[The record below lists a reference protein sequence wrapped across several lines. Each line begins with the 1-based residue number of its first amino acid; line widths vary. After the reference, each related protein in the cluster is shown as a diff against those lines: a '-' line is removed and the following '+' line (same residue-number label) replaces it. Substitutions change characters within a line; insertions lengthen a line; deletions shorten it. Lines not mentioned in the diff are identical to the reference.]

1 MKLRAM
7 RFVTLALPACA
18 TLFLLGTD
26 AGLAQGGR
34 PASPRG
40 QSATQVGGTWATD
53 DRGRER
59 YDGGKWIEIDY
70 GRPILKQRQGVF
82 GSGAEY
88 GKKVL
93 AGAPVWRAG
102 ANQSTRFTTEVDLM
116 FGDKKLAAG
125 TYSLFIDLASP
136 QKWTLILSTWAA
148 QDRYDP
154 NAKDALWGA
163 YGYTPDKDV
172 LRADMTVMTI
182 PMAVDQLTFGF
193 TDVTVDGGTLAL
205 WWDHTT
211 ATVPFK
217 VAK

>member
-1 MKLRAM
+1 M
-7 RFVTLALPACA
+7 RLANLALPACA
-18 TLFLLGTD
+18 TLILVGSG
-26 AGLAQGGR
+26 ALAQGGR

-40 QSATQVGGTWATD
+40 QASTQVGGSWTAD

-59 YDGGKWIEIDY
+59 YEGGKWIEVDY
-70 GRPILKQRQGVF
+70 GRPILRQRQGVF
-82 GSGAEY
+82 GAGEEY

-102 ANQSTRFTTEVDLM
+102 ANQSTRFSTEVDLL
-116 FGDKKLAAG
+116 FGEKRLPAG
-125 TYSLFIDLASP
+125 TYSLFIELASP
-136 QKWTLILSTWAA
+136 QKWTLILSSWAA

-163 YGYTPDKDV
+163 YGYTADKDV
-172 LRADMTVMTI
+172 LRTDMAVAAL
-182 PMAVDQLTFGF
+182 PLAVDQLTFGF

-211 ATVPFK
+211 ATASFK